1 MAKSSKNVF
10 TRQDIIKGFYDSETA
25 KTLNITLMETK
36 AVVEE
41 LLQLITRNV
50 TDLKEGER
58 LELRGLG
65 SFMAITRKP
74 RTARNPKTGEAVKV
88 PAKRA
93 LKFKPSPAV
102 KGTKKEV
109 VAPAPAK
116 KAAKKK

>member
-1 MAKSSKNVF
+1 MAKSVKTVL
-10 TRQDIIKGFYDSETA
+10 TRQDLIKGFYDSETA
-25 KTLNITLMETK
+25 KTLNITLNETK

-41 LLQLITRNV
+41 VLQLITQNV
-50 TDLKEGER
+50 TGLKAGER

-74 RTARNPKTGEAVKV
+74 RMARNPKTGEAVKV

-102 KGTKKEV
+102 KGTK
-109 VAPAPAK
+109 AK
-116 KAAKKK
+116 